1 MKAISTNDASDQEK
15 VAGIDCGLRNLAVV
29 IALRNKKDKK
39 IINVIY
45 WDVIDL
51 KSETALQNSEAAKKK
66 KKQPKYMK
74 DKDLFDALHSLLITG
89 DIHSHL
95 LECTQITVEKQM
107 TQSMNRVAYMIYT
120 MLSME
125 CQKVTTVQFVSGVKK
140 NNYLKKQDHV
150 IEWLKGQNETKV
162 TKGTKKETKTKGY
175 KCNKNM
181 SVINLK
187 HFIEHNDPGT
197 REARGVTESNDDSII
212 LSPECIA
219 VVRGLKKLDDLGDA
233 FCYCCI

>member
-1 MKAISTNDASDQEK
+1 MEAVVSNDQEM

-29 IALRNKKDKK
+29 IALRNKKDKT
-39 IINVIY
+39 ISNIVY

-51 KSETALQNSEAAKKK
+51 KSEAASRSSTDQGRELQNNEVAKKK
-66 KKQPKYMK
+66 TKKQPKYMK
-74 DKDLFDALHSLLITG
+74 DKDLFDSLHSLLIKG
-89 DIHSHL
+89 DIRTQL

-125 CQKVTTVQFVSGVKK
+125 CQNSLVQFVSGVKK
-140 NNYLKKQDHV
+140 NNYLKKQEHV
-150 IEWLKGQNETKV
+150 IEWLKGQNDTKAA
-162 TKGTKKETKTKGY
+162 KASKKDTKKKGY

-187 HFIEHNDPGT
+187 HFIEHNDPVSTTGQQ
-197 REARGVTESNDDSII
+197 V
-212 LSPECIA
+212 LSPDCIA
-219 VVRGLKKLDDLGDA
+219 TAKKLKKMDDLGDA

>member
-1 MKAISTNDASDQEK
+1 MKAISNNDANDQEK

-29 IALRNKKDKK
+29 IALRNKKDKS
-39 IINVIY
+39 ITNVIY

-51 KSETALQNSEAAKKK
+51 KSDAKTNPETKKK

-125 CQKVTTVQFVSGVKK
+125 CQSSTREARGDKVTVVQFVSGVKK

-150 IEWLKGQNETKV
+150 IEWLKGQNEPKV
-162 TKGTKKETKTKGY
+162 TKGTKTKESKKKGY

-187 HFIEHNDPGT
+187 HFVENNETG
-197 REARGVTESNDDSII
+197 RESTI
-212 LSPECIA
+212 LSSDCIA
-219 VVRGLKKLDDLGDA
+219 VVKRLKKLDDLGDA